1 MSAELRELDL
11 ALGIIMDDAIYGPDE
26 CPDHGNTPLRVMS
39 KYSLWACQC
48 GAIMSPKPIST
59 SRRWSSDPEAV
70 GVMMEHLRVA
80 VRQFRERVDLRAVQR
95 SCLNVRT
102 GLLRS
107 GCCAVNRVSI
117 FVQLRRGR
125 VRQHR
130 ADQFLALFRHWQ
142 FQTFARGLDAHRDA
156 EFAGGFERVDLAVE
170 IRGLGRAH
178 TNPRLRATVERIR
191 DHRFVHA
198 RVQNIRGPLAS
209 VFEHDAFLAIN
220 KNNRTKRTMKKLI
233 NKIMGA
239 LRRAFS
245 PSPIIALG
253 NTTANSS
260 GYRTC
265 QATAVAIVMGKRV
278 KYASTGLISVAAAA
292 EGAIGVTVE
301 DIPAS
306 GYGTVKLFNAG
317 GTFIIYAN
325 AAIAAGAQLYPTAG
339 GGVDDAG
346 TTALPLVALEAA
358 TAQGDLIECGPLLLG
373 A

>member
-1 MSAELRELDL
+1 
-11 ALGIIMDDAIYGPDE
+11 
-26 CPDHGNTPLRVMS
+26 
-39 KYSLWACQC
+39 
-48 GAIMSPKPIST
+48 
-59 SRRWSSDPEAV
+59 
-70 GVMMEHLRVA
+70 
-80 VRQFRERVDLRAVQR
+80 
-95 SCLNVRT
+95 
-102 GLLRS
+102 
-107 GCCAVNRVSI
+107 
-117 FVQLRRGR
+117 
-125 VRQHR
+125 
-130 ADQFLALFRHWQ
+130 
-142 FQTFARGLDAHRDA
+142 
-156 EFAGGFERVDLAVE
+156 
-170 IRGLGRAH
+170 
-178 TNPRLRATVERIR
+178 
-191 DHRFVHA
+191 
-198 RVQNIRGPLAS
+198 
-209 VFEHDAFLAIN
+209 
-220 KNNRTKRTMKKLI
+220 MKKLI